1 MAKHEI
7 RLRVNV
13 LNPLAGV
20 TMQVQEGKNALLA
33 PCETKKGCIS
43 FEFPVTVDLSSGKP
57 NFLGKFAQ
65 GPKDARFVYVNS
77 GSYAGQAGTQ
87 WNRRA
92 KISLMKITTA
102 QVKEVIETP
111 GSKLEVA
118 IDGVG
123 RDGGPVCASVRS
135 AEDGWRTIKS

>member
-7 RLRVNV
+7 TLRVHV
-13 LNPLAGV
+13 INPLAGV
-20 TMQVQEGKNALLA
+20 TMRVQEGKDRLL
-33 PCETKKGCIS
+33 PPGETHSDRMS

-65 GPKDARFVYVNS
+65 GPKDARFIYVNS
-77 GSYAGQAGTQ
+77 GSYAGQPGTQ

-92 KISLMKITTA
+92 KISLMTITKK
-102 QVKEVIETP
+102 QVREVLDTP
-111 GSKLEVA
+111 GAKLEIT

-123 RDGGPVCASVRS
+123 RDGGPVCASIPS
-135 AEDGWRTIKS
+135 ALVNWRIIK

>member
-7 RLRVNV
+7 TLRVHV
-13 LNPLAGV
+13 INPLAGV
-20 TMQVQEGKNALLA
+20 TMRVQEGKDRLL
-33 PCETKKGCIS
+33 PPGETHSDRMS

-65 GPKDARFVYVNS
+65 GPKDARFIYVNS
-77 GSYAGQAGTQ
+77 GSYAGQPGTQ

-92 KISLMKITTA
+92 KISLMKITNE
-102 QVKEVIETP
+102 QVREVLDTP
-111 GSKLEVA
+111 GAKLEIT

-123 RDGGPVCASVRS
+123 RDGGPVCASIPS
-135 AEDGWRTIKS
+135 ARVNWRIIK

>member
-1 MAKHEI
+1 MRI
-7 RLRVNV
+7 NV

-20 TMQVQEGKNALLA
+20 TMQVQEGKDRLLA
-33 PCETKKGCIS
+33 PTETKRGRIS

-92 KISLMKITTA
+92 KISLMKITA
-102 QVKEVIETP
+102 EQVKEVLSTP
-111 GSKLEVA
+111 GSRLEVS
-118 IDGVG
+118 INGVG

-135 AEDGWRTIKS
+135 AEDGWRIIRT